1 MPKRSKASTTWLNE
15 HHKDQ
20 YVIKSKKDGYR
31 SRAAYKLEEINNRDR
46 LLRQGMV
53 VVDLGA
59 APGGWSQ
66 YAGRLMHGHVRIIA
80 TDILE
85 MEELPGV
92 EFVQGDFREES
103 VFDALMLQIN
113 QDGDASN
120 KRTVDL
126 VMSDMA
132 PNTSGSKAVDQP
144 RMMYLAELARD
155 LSLEVLKP
163 GGSFLVKL
171 FQGEGFQE
179 YLASLR
185 AEFDQVITRKP
196 AASRPRSPELYLL
209 AKGRKKA

>member
-1 MPKRSKASTTWLNE
+1 MSKRSKTSNVWLQE

-31 SRAAYKLEEINNRDR
+31 SRAAYKLEEINDRDR
-46 LLRQGMV
+46 LLKQGSV

-66 YAGRLMHGHVRIIA
+66 YAGRLMHGNVRIIA

-85 MEELPGV
+85 MDELPGV
-92 EFVQGDFREES
+92 EFVQGDFREEA
-103 VFDALMLQIN
+103 VFNKLMRQIN
-113 QDGDASN
+113 QADDSTN

-132 PNTSGSKAVDQP
+132 PNTSGNKAVDQP

-163 GGSFLVKL
+163 GGTFLVKL

-185 AEFDQVITRKP
+185 AEFKQVITRKP
-196 AASRPRSPELYLL
+196 AASRSRSPELYLL
-209 AKGRKKA
+209 AKGRK

>member
-1 MPKRSKASTTWLNE
+1 MAKRSKNSAIWLDE

-31 SRAAYKLEEINNRDR
+31 SRAAYKLEEINDRDR
-46 LLRQGMV
+46 LLKQGSV
-53 VVDLGA
+53 IVDLGA

-66 YAGRLMHGHVRIIA
+66 YAGRLMEGNVRIIA

-85 MEELPGV
+85 MEDLPGV

-103 VFDALMLQIN
+103 VFDSLMRQIN
-113 QDGDASN
+113 QNDDASN
-120 KRTVDL
+120 KRVVDL

-132 PNTSGSKAVDQP
+132 PNTSGNKAVDQP

-163 GGSFLVKL
+163 DGTFLVKI

-185 AEFDQVITRKP
+185 AEFKQVITRKP

-209 AKGRKKA
+209 AKGRK

>member
-1 MPKRSKASTTWLNE
+1 MSKRSNSSAAWLQE

-20 YVIKSKKDGYR
+20 YVIRSQKDGYR
-31 SRAAYKLEEINNRDR
+31 SRAAYKLEEINDRDR
-46 LLRQGMV
+46 LLKQASV

-66 YAGRLMHGHVRIIA
+66 YAGRLMQGNVRIIA
-80 TDILE
+80 NDILE

-92 EFVQGDFREES
+92 EFVLGDFREDV
-103 VFDALMLQIN
+103 VFDGLMRQIN
-113 QDGDASN
+113 QSDDASN
-120 KRTVDL
+120 KRIVDL

-132 PNTSGSKAVDQP
+132 PNTSGNKAMDQP
-144 RMMYLAELARD
+144 RMMHLAELARD

-179 YLASLR
+179 YLATLR
-185 AEFDQVITRKP
+185 AEFQQVVTRKP
-196 AASRPRSPELYLL
+196 AASRSRSSELYLL
-209 AKGRKKA
+209 AKGRK